1 MSTITNDDVRHLA
14 QLSSLQMPD
23 AEIKS
28 LCVDIKEII
37 NYINQLDELDTDG
50 VEPTY
55 QVTGLQNVWRDDE
68 IIDSSVS
75 RQQLLALAAEQSDN
89 CVKVQMM
96 GVKQKLSG
104 INLEE
109 NLLEATKNMNFFEKK
124 VIGLK
129 KARPLRGHKSS
140 GRSPKPKKPRN
151 IMRC

>member
-14 QLSSLQMPD
+14 QLGSLQIPD
-23 AEIKS
+23 VEAES
-28 LCVDIKEII
+28 LRVGIEKII

-89 CVKVQMM
+89 CVKVP
-96 GVKQKLSG
+96 
-104 INLEE
+104 
-109 NLLEATKNMNFFEKK
+109 K
-124 VIGLK
+124 VL
-129 KARPLRGHKSS
+129 
-140 GRSPKPKKPRN
+140 
-151 IMRC
+151 

>member
-14 QLSSLQMPD
+14 QLSSLQMSD
-23 AEIKS
+23 VEVELLRA
-28 LCVDIKEII
+28 DIEKII

-89 CVKVQMM
+89 CVKVP
-96 GVKQKLSG
+96 
-104 INLEE
+104 
-109 NLLEATKNMNFFEKK
+109 K
-124 VIGLK
+124 VL
-129 KARPLRGHKSS
+129 
-140 GRSPKPKKPRN
+140 
-151 IMRC
+151 

>member
-14 QLSSLQMPD
+14 QLSSLQMSGP
-23 AEIKS
+23 EVKS
-28 LCVDIKEII
+28 LRAGIEKII

-89 CVKVQMM
+89 CVKVP
-96 GVKQKLSG
+96 
-104 INLEE
+104 
-109 NLLEATKNMNFFEKK
+109 K
-124 VIGLK
+124 VL
-129 KARPLRGHKSS
+129 
-140 GRSPKPKKPRN
+140 
-151 IMRC
+151 

>member
-14 QLSSLQMPD
+14 QLSSLQMSD
-23 AEIKS
+23 VEVELLRVGIEK
-28 LCVDIKEII
+28 II

-89 CVKVQMM
+89 CVKVP
-96 GVKQKLSG
+96 
-104 INLEE
+104 
-109 NLLEATKNMNFFEKK
+109 K
-124 VIGLK
+124 VL
-129 KARPLRGHKSS
+129 
-140 GRSPKPKKPRN
+140 
-151 IMRC
+151 

>member
-14 QLSSLQMPD
+14 QLSSLQMFD
-23 AEIKS
+23 AEVES
-28 LCVDIKEII
+28 LRADIEKII

-89 CVKVQMM
+89 CVKVP
-96 GVKQKLSG
+96 
-104 INLEE
+104 
-109 NLLEATKNMNFFEKK
+109 K
-124 VIGLK
+124 VL
-129 KARPLRGHKSS
+129 
-140 GRSPKPKKPRN
+140 
-151 IMRC
+151 

>member
-14 QLSSLQMPD
+14 QLSGLQMSDP
-23 AEIKS
+23 EVVS
-28 LCVDIKEII
+28 LCADIKKII

-89 CVKVQMM
+89 CVKV
-96 GVKQKLSG
+96 
-104 INLEE
+104 
-109 NLLEATKNMNFFEKK
+109 
-124 VIGLK
+124 
-129 KARPLRGHKSS
+129 
-140 GRSPKPKKPRN
+140 PRVL
-151 IMRC
+151 

>member
-23 AEIKS
+23 AEAELLRVGIEK
-28 LCVDIKEII
+28 II

-75 RQQLLALAAEQSDN
+75 RQQLLALAAEQGDN
-89 CVKVQMM
+89 CVKVP
-96 GVKQKLSG
+96 
-104 INLEE
+104 
-109 NLLEATKNMNFFEKK
+109 K
-124 VIGLK
+124 VL
-129 KARPLRGHKSS
+129 
-140 GRSPKPKKPRN
+140 
-151 IMRC
+151 

>member
-14 QLSSLQMPD
+14 QLSSLQMSD
-23 AEIKS
+23 AEVES
-28 LCVDIKEII
+28 LRAGIEKII

-89 CVKVQMM
+89 CVKVP
-96 GVKQKLSG
+96 
-104 INLEE
+104 
-109 NLLEATKNMNFFEKK
+109 K
-124 VIGLK
+124 VL
-129 KARPLRGHKSS
+129 
-140 GRSPKPKKPRN
+140 
-151 IMRC
+151 

>member
-14 QLSSLQMPD
+14 QLSSLQIPD
-23 AEIKS
+23 VEAES
-28 LCVDIKEII
+28 LRVGIEKII

-89 CVKVQMM
+89 CGKVP
-96 GVKQKLSG
+96 
-104 INLEE
+104 
-109 NLLEATKNMNFFEKK
+109 K
-124 VIGLK
+124 VL
-129 KARPLRGHKSS
+129 
-140 GRSPKPKKPRN
+140 
-151 IMRC
+151 